1 MSEPPPHTHT
11 HASPAG
17 EPRGCYLHPRQDLE
31 HGEEQFG
38 EGWHTSSGSG
48 VTPTEHSPAGHCA
61 GGRCRSCRGHPC
73 SRSPCVTLGRQQH
86 VRHTAFLSCRRELR
100 RGGAGPH
107 SWKLPSS
114 HTIPASTKFHYHRGI
129 RNYQLVSS
137 CRSPSSH
144 GLLVP
149 PVINHSL
156 KRSCLFRCLFI
167 SFIPLE
173 SKPRDV
179 RGLTCKAVKLS
190 GPREIRF
197 QGTLRHP
204 HVCPSQGDWNR
215 REVFTATCFPV
226 FGHLHL
232 PCPYSATPEMVAKS
246 CQWIRQRDSGC
257 SYGFRATL

>member
-11 HASPAG
+11 RASPAG

-61 GGRCRSCRGHPC
+61 GGRCRSCRGRPC

-137 CRSPSSH
+137 RRSPSSH

-204 HVCPSQGDWNR
+204 HVCPSQRGLEQTR
-215 REVFTATCFPV
+215 SVHCYV
-226 FGHLHL
+226 L
-232 PCPYSATPEMVAKS
+232 PCLRSPALALSLQCHSRNGGKIVPV
-246 CQWIRQRDSGC
+246 DSPKR
-257 SYGFRATL
+257 FWV